1 MSALRL
7 NAAVVAPVKTDI
19 AQSGALCFVV
29 DDEPA
34 VGRFVALAVGNMGVG
49 VEQFLDLPSMNA
61 ALAERPPALIFL
73 DVSLGASDAI
83 DAIRH
88 LSMEKYAGVV
98 QLMSGRDAMLLDD
111 IKLIGE
117 RHGLRMRPALTK
129 PFRVDAVKR
138 IVDEEGLLS
147 GLVVGRGP
155 DLSVAAP
162 PERREWPDVD
172 LRQALDRG
180 WIEIWYQPKID
191 LHGRGLIGA
200 EGLARMHH
208 PQHGLLPPV
217 AFIPRASTDDLVALA
232 EFGLRVAL
240 RDSVAFG
247 DSGFPVRLAVNVPVE
262 ALVALP
268 IAAIV
273 RDCLPGERDR
283 QRGIILEVTED
294 QVIRDISK
302 AHEIATQL
310 RIHGIGLA
318 LDDFGSGYS
327 SLSRLKELPFA
338 ELKLDRS
345 FVTGCGLDANNAALC
360 ATVVALA
367 HRFGCL
373 AVAEG
378 VETADDLA
386 TIRDLGCD
394 VAQGFL
400 FAKPMQKEALLA
412 GLRANG
418 PGEAFDA
425 SLAAGDDG
433 DMRAI
438 A

>member
-1 MSALRL
+1 MKIEEAS
-7 NAAVVAPVKTDI
+7 
-19 AQSGALCFVV
+19 SGALCFVV

-34 VGRFVALAVGNMGVG
+34 IGRFVALAVGNLGVG

-61 ALAERPPALIFL
+61 ALAARPPALIFL

-88 LSMEKYAGVV
+88 LALVNYQGIV

-138 IVDEEGLLS
+138 IIDEEDLLS
-147 GLVVGRGP
+147 GAVPGNGRET
-155 DLSVAAP
+155 SAAAGL
-162 PERREWPDVD
+162 ERREWPSVN
-172 LRQALDRG
+172 LREALDQG
-180 WIEIWYQPKID
+180 WIEVWYQPKID
-191 LHGRGLIGA
+191 LRGRGLIGA
-200 EGLARMHH
+200 EGLARMRH
-208 PQHGLLPPV
+208 PQHGLLPPG
-217 AFIPRASTDDLVALA
+217 AFIPKASTDDLVTLA
-232 EFGLRVAL
+232 EFTLRVAL

-247 DSGFPVRLAVNVPVE
+247 DAGFPVRLAVNVPVE

-273 RDCLPGERDR
+273 RDCLPDERDR
-283 QRGIILEVTED
+283 RMGIILEVTED

-360 ATVVALA
+360 ATVVELA

-378 VETADDLA
+378 VETANDLA

-394 VAQGFL
+394 VAQGYL
-400 FAKPMQKEALLA
+400 FAKPMEKESLLA

-418 PGEAFDA
+418 PGDAFDA
-425 SLAAGDDG
+425 SLAAGDGG

>member
-1 MSALRL
+1 MRTDTGSAR
-7 NAAVVAPVKTDI
+7 
-19 AQSGALCFVV
+19 ALCFVV

-34 VGRFVALAVGNMGVG
+34 IGRFLALALGNLGVG

-61 ALAERPPALIFL
+61 ALAERTPVLIFL

-88 LSMEKYAGVV
+88 LAAEKYPGTV

-111 IKLIGE
+111 VKLIGE

-129 PFRVDAVKR
+129 PFRVDAIKR
-138 IVDEEGLLS
+138 IMDEEKYLS
-147 GLVVGRGP
+147 GPVPQDGHVGI
-155 DLSVAAP
+155 VAAAT
-162 PERREWPDVD
+162 EGKQWPDVD
-172 LRQALDRG
+172 LGEALDRG
-180 WIEIWYQPKID
+180 WVEVWYQPKID
-191 LHGRGLIGA
+191 LRGQGLIGA
-200 EGLARMHH
+200 EGLARMRH
-208 PQHGLLPPV
+208 PEHGLLPPA
-217 AFIPRASTDDLVALA
+217 AFIPASDINELVALA
-232 EFGLRVAL
+232 DFTLRVGL
-240 RDSVAFG
+240 RDSVGFA
-247 DSGFPVRLAVNVPVE
+247 DSGFPIRLAVNVPVE

-273 RDCLPGERDR
+273 RECLPEERDR
-283 QRGIILEVTED
+283 RTGIILEVTED
-294 QVIRDISK
+294 QVIRDIST

-345 FVTGCGLDANNAALC
+345 FVTGCGVDAGSAALC
-360 ATVVALA
+360 RTVVELA

-386 TIRDLGCD
+386 AIRGLGCD
-394 VAQGFL
+394 LAQGYF
-400 FAKPMQKEALLA
+400 FARPMPMQALLE
-412 GLRANG
+412 GLRAYG
-418 PGEAFDA
+418 PAAAFDA
-425 SLAAGDDG
+425 AWAKGDDG
-433 DMRAI
+433 NLRAI

>member
-1 MSALRL
+1 
-7 NAAVVAPVKTDI
+7 V
-19 AQSGALCFVV
+19 
-29 DDEPA
+29 
-34 VGRFVALAVGNMGVG
+34 
-49 VEQFLDLPSMNA
+49 
-61 ALAERPPALIFL
+61 
-73 DVSLGASDAI
+73 
-83 DAIRH
+83 
-88 LSMEKYAGVV
+88 EKYPGVV

-129 PFRVDAVKR
+129 PFRVDAIKR
-138 IVDEEGLLS
+138 IIDEEKLLS
-147 GLVVGRGP
+147 AAGAENRGETSVVP
-155 DLSVAAP
+155 SLD
-162 PERREWPDVD
+162 RREWPGVD
-172 LRQALDRG
+172 LGEALDQG
-180 WIEIWYQPKID
+180 WVEVWYQPKID
-191 LHGRGLIGA
+191 LRGSGLVGA
-200 EGLARMHH
+200 EGLARIRH
-208 PQHGLLPPV
+208 PQHGLLPPA
-217 AFIPRASTDDLVALA
+217 AFIPKASNDDLVTLA
-232 EFGLRVAL
+232 EFTLRVAL

-247 DSGFPVRLAVNVPVE
+247 DSGFPIRLAVNVPVE

-273 RDCLPGERDR
+273 RDCLPDERDR
-283 QRGIILEVTED
+283 RTGIILEVTED
-294 QVIRDISK
+294 QVIRDIPT

-345 FVTGCGLDANNAALC
+345 FVTGCGLDANNAVLC
-360 ATVVALA
+360 ATVVELA

-412 GLRANG
+412 GLHASG
-418 PGEAFDA
+418 PGAAFDA
-425 SLAAGDDG
+425 SIAAGEDDV
-433 DMRAI
+433 RAI